1 MSNDERMEQLMR
13 ESCSATLLVA
23 TGLWPIQTKLAFTRS
38 ERLTA
43 VATERPSLAT
53 QSLLDSL
60 AASRSLRA
68 LHVFGVLAEARF
80 AVAPGAVMER
90 LLRRGDVRLIAFP
103 SFEHWSL

>member
-1 MSNDERMEQLMR
+1 MR
-13 ESCSATLLVA
+13 ESCSATLVVA
-23 TGLWPIQTKLAFTRS
+23 TGLWPVQTTLAFTRS
-38 ERLTA
+38 ERAHRAA

-68 LHVFGVLAEARF
+68 LHVFGVFTEARF

-103 SFEHWSL
+103 GFKHWSL